1 MNGDRWKTTSAQR
14 RWLLVV
20 RVLGLGGAAGLF
32 MFFAWRASPWLSELP
47 WLPHWLSAWAD
58 EYGVARNVAA
68 FFAFGL
74 VGFTL
79 LGRGWRPA
87 VLQGI
92 FATGLEVVQIWL
104 PRRLFDW
111 RDIAASLLGL
121 FLGWL
126 GVTAVAWLI
135 RTGRRRRGP

>member
-1 MNGDRWKTTSAQR
+1 MRGGRLKMTSVQR
-14 RWLLVV
+14 HRLMVI
-20 RVLGLGGAAGLF
+20 RVLGLGGAVGLF
-32 MFFAWRASPWLSELP
+32 MFFAWRTSPWLSELP

-87 VLQGI
+87 VLQGV

-111 RDIAASLLGL
+111 RDILASLFGL

-126 GVTAVAWLI
+126 GVTAVACLLRAW
-135 RTGRRRRGP
+135 RRRRGS

>member
-1 MNGDRWKTTSAQR
+1 MTGDRTKMASAPR
-14 RWLLVV
+14 RWLMVA
-20 RVLGLGGAAGLF
+20 RVLGLGAAAGLF
-32 MFFAWRASPWLSELP
+32 MFFAWRASPWLGELP

-58 EYGVARNVAA
+58 EHGVARNVAA

-87 VLQGI
+87 VLQGV

-111 RDIAASLLGL
+111 RDIVASLLGL

-126 GVTAVAWLI
+126 GVTACAWLI
-135 RTGRRRRGP
+135 RVWRRRS